1 MNTPTSGERAA
12 PFLRDLW
19 VGYAR
24 TSPPLDGSWSHC
36 SLCSHRDE
44 AEVPTCYKPFPVCFV
59 PTEHEFTYTVQI
71 MYWKGFPVQSLPLHS
86 PKSRPLLRRA
96 EPQLEMAF

>member
-1 MNTPTSGERAA
+1 VNTPTSGERAA

-36 SLCSHRDE
+36 SLCSYIGQCLFECEYRDRNCMLAHMLRAVPARDPHR
-44 AEVPTCYKPFPVCFV
+44 
-59 PTEHEFTYTVQI
+59 
-71 MYWKGFPVQSLPLHS
+71 L
-86 PKSRPLLRRA
+86 
-96 EPQLEMAF
+96 